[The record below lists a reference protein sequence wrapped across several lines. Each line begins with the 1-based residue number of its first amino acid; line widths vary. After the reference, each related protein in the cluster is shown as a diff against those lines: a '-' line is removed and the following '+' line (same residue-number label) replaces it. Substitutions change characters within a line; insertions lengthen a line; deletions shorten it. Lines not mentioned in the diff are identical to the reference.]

1 MAIYRI
7 NVGNGTNRT
16 TVTADG
22 SQTLRDVF
30 EANEIEIGNGAIN
43 LDGSTIKV
51 GDLDRSLDDFGL
63 DQNTQHMLR
72 SVAKLENAA
81 KAIVAGGNMIVT
93 SAVTR
98 ENLELVKTYAADAM
112 SLKNE
117 DGDVEFMAS
126 VGKGKG
132 SLGKYGVEWGEYD
145 NAEGYPTLTLE
156 GNTGSEGSQYINY
169 TNSDPTTTP
178 SNHATTITSHF
189 KSLYGFPLVLLSK
202 LEDQINAAL
211 PAAVEAKAQIDRSIE
226 VL

>member
-156 GNTGSEGSQYINY
+156 GNRDSEGSQYNNY
-169 TNSDPTTTP
+169 TNSDP
-178 SNHATTITSHF
+178 ATNSTNTSTLTSYF

-211 PAAVEAKAQIDRSIE
+211 PAAVEAKAQIDSSIE

>member
-112 SLKNE
+112 SLKNK

-156 GNTGSEGSQYINY
+156 GNEEDFS
-169 TNSDPTTTP
+169 TNPTNRP
-178 SNHATTITSHF
+178 NPDHATACTTITSHF